1 MKTLETC
8 KIEIIGGQIMSRV
21 SAKGTNSDETRTVK
35 VVVPKSITSDGALDI
50 NEMPEEEVVVN
61 LDKKRMTEVG
71 DLVIKLSTPYG
82 AGIVDEDTAG
92 CIVPSFCAIIKS
104 SGELDSKYL
113 LAFLNS
119 DLCKEQISSQVSRAA
134 MTVISVGKVKN
145 LLIPVPD
152 DTKQAEIGNNFVETK
167 KKLQIMRR
175 IAALEE
181 EKNNII
187 FEELANDKNV

>member
-8 KIEIIGGQIMSRV
+8 KIEIIGGQIMSRI
-21 SAKGTNSDETRTVK
+21 SAKGTNSTETRTVK

-50 NEMPEEEVVVN
+50 NEMPEEEVVEN

-104 SGELDSKYL
+104 TGELDSKYL

-145 LLIPVPD
+145 LLIPIPD

-187 FEELANDKNV
+187 FEELANDKE